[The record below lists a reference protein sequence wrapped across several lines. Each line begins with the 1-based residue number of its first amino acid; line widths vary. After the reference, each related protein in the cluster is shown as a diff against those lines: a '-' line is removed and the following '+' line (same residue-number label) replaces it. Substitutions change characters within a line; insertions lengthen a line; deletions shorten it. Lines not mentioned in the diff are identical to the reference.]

1 MGAERDG
8 EMRGYSAE
16 RKAAVLGKLLPPRSL
31 SVREWAREEGISDVT
46 LYHWRKQ
53 AMAMGEMGVVEKKAP
68 ETWSGEAKL
77 AVVVETAPLSE
88 VELSQYCRERGL
100 YPEQVKAWRQACIAG
115 QQTSLQRRQEEA
127 VQARADKQR
136 IRELER
142 ELQRKEKALAEA
154 AALLVLRK
162 KLNALWG
169 DDAGGD

>member
-77 AVVVETAPLSE
+77 AVVVEAAPLPE
-88 VELSQYCRERGL
+88 VELSQYWRERGL
-100 YPEQVKAWRQACIAG
+100 YSEQVKAWRQGCMQG
-115 QQTSLQRRQEEA
+115 SRR
-127 VQARADKQR
+127 RR
-136 IRELER
+136 SGG
-142 ELQRKEKALAEA
+142 
-154 AALLVLRK
+154 RK
-162 KLNALWG
+162 KRCRPARTSSASVSWSGSCGARRRRWLRRRRRWCCEKN
-169 DDAGGD
+169 